1 MPQEKGGD
9 NPQRGRPMTAEIDP
23 ALSPPRGLLVGGPTP
38 PRPRPVVLNGRH
50 VTLGPLAPEKD
61 AADLYAATHG
71 SEKER
76 LFAYLFDGPY
86 ESEAAMAEGLR
97 VAAASSDNATLAIR
111 DATTARTLG
120 RATFMRVELAHRTV
134 EVGSILFSPALART
148 AAATEA
154 MYLMAD
160 HAFSLGFRRYEW
172 KCDALNAP
180 SRAAAERLGFRFEGV
195 FRKHMI
201 IKGRSRDTAWFAI
214 TEDEWPA
221 VKRAMEAWLA
231 PENFDAAGRQ
241 KRRLRDL
248 MERG

>member
-1 MPQEKGGD
+1 
-9 NPQRGRPMTAEIDP
+9 MTAEIDP
-23 ALSPPRGLLVGGPTP
+23 ALSPPRGHLVGGPAP
-38 PRPRPVVLNGRH
+38 VRPRPVVLTGRH
-50 VTLGPLAPEKD
+50 VTLGPLEPEKD

-86 ESEAAMAEGLR
+86 DSEAEMAEALR
-97 VAAASSDNATLAIR
+97 AAAASSDNATLAIR
-111 DATTARTLG
+111 DATSARTLG
-120 RATFMRVELAHRTV
+120 RATFMRVEPAHRSV

-180 SRAAAERLGFRFEGV
+180 SRAAAERLSFRFEGV

-201 IKGRSRDTAWFAI
+201 IKGRSRDTAWFAM
-214 TEDEWPA
+214 TEDDWPA
-221 VKRAMEAWLA
+221 IKAGMEAWLD
-231 PENFDAAGRQ
+231 PENFDSAGRQ
-241 KRRLRDL
+241 KRRLQDL
-248 MERG
+248 IGGG